1 MFNIYTMF
9 KKDWKLTFIFL
20 MIICFICR
28 IIYLL
33 SNYLLD
39 ITLIII
45 ICIYIFNK
53 YKQFHKKLE
62 RFEGDYLIF
71 PKNITFI
78 ELNNSIN
85 RILDFFGMETFE
97 LIVGTALRGDKSGN
111 YRDEQYAKKI
121 ISEDI
126 MNELNNLNNKTN
138 EEKLNIKYNF
148 LYTVNYKNMLINNNK
163 VKFILHIKNKYI
175 EDILKTI
182 NKYNFNS
189 LSDERLEGEFI
200 LPVNFYH
207 QVFYGIFF
215 ENEGVRITNDEF
227 HYEAYTKCPI
237 ISYEYSMIY
246 YLHITCKYML
256 EQNPE
261 FKKNLFTSLYK
272 FYNFILEIFKNK
284 NNMPILKKIL
294 RNDLNTLNENSVNLY
309 LEFEKYLININNKT
323 INKDFNIEATTN
335 LIIKIGNKLQEII
348 MHFNTSDNVFKHF
361 NVPLFIQRTIID
373 FNYFHEKNQLDYKVP
388 SLKFNFPYISNNFWG
403 ILDPHELHQNL
414 QIALDKFHLLNIWIV
429 DSEEKANEISN
440 FMLNILK
447 KHISKKQFNYL
458 SKNYQIKK
466 YTY

>member
-1 MFNIYTMF
+1 MLLYRMF
-9 KKDWKLTFIFL
+9 KKDFKLTFILL
-20 MIICFICR
+20 MIIFFILR

-33 SNYLLD
+33 SSYPLD

-45 ICIYIFNK
+45 VCIYIFSK
-53 YKQFHKKLE
+53 YKQFYKKLL

-121 ISEDI
+121 ISENI
-126 MNELNNLNNKTN
+126 INEFYKLSNKTN
-138 EEKLNIKYNF
+138 EEKISIEYNF
-148 LYTVNYKNMLINNNK
+148 LHTVNYKNMLINNNYK
-163 VKFILHIKNKYI
+163 VKFTLHVENEDIKNILISLDKYKFNVF
-175 EDILKTI
+175 D
-182 NKYNFNS
+182 NK
-189 LSDERLEGEFI
+189 RLEGEFI
-200 LPVNFYH
+200 LPDNFNN

-246 YLHITCKYML
+246 YLHITCKEVL
-256 EQNPE
+256 EKNPE
-261 FKKNLFTSLYK
+261 FKKKLFISLYK

-294 RNDLNTLNENSVNLY
+294 KNDLNTLNENSVSLY

-323 INKDFNIEATTN
+323 INKNLNIEEIVK

-361 NVPLFIQRTIID
+361 NVPLFIQRTVID

-429 DSEEKANEISN
+429 DSKEKAQEISN